1 MIPASSL
8 FCCRDH
14 VRERCDKW
22 AFSPGVALPRHNP
35 RQLFLAMNSSVG
47 FEFFSNLQAALAWL
61 QQVAPVDTLARIYRR
76 ELRRGEGCPP
86 RPGAHDTTRINLKS
100 QLGVFVLTGACVVL
114 AIIASLFETAEAR
127 RHKKKKKQ
135 THGHT
140 ARAMTDGEMLRQL
153 LREVE
158 AIKGRLDGTEGMAA
172 AGAGAPAA
180 EQLELEQHAVPATQ
194 LEDALAM

>member
-14 VRERCDKW
+14 VRERRDKW
-22 AFSPGVALPRHNP
+22 TFSPGVALPRHNP

-86 RPGAHDTTRINLKS
+86 RPGATVRCYMRRL
-100 QLGVFVLTGACVVL
+100 VLVA
-114 AIIASLFETAEAR
+114 
-127 RHKKKKKQ
+127 Q
-135 THGHT
+135 
-140 ARAMTDGEMLRQL
+140 EM
-153 LREVE
+153 
-158 AIKGRLDGTEGMAA
+158 GA
-172 AGAGAPAA
+172 AGAGSEAA
-180 EQLELEQHAVPATQ
+180 TAGNEAAGT
-194 LEDALAM
+194 